1 MTTIFPT
8 ESIEPISDELGI
20 STHVQETA
28 HRIADD
34 MQQSNP
40 AVWGRAPS
48 TVAAACIYVA
58 GHLKDERLS
67 QADVADAAG
76 CSEATI
82 RSIYPTVVEHSRGM
96 GTIEGRVT
104 DGTLRIN
111 TGGEGK

>member
-1 MTTIFPT
+1 
-8 ESIEPISDELGI
+8 
-20 STHVQETA
+20 
-28 HRIADD
+28 
-34 MQQSNP
+34 
-40 AVWGRAPS
+40 VWGRAPS